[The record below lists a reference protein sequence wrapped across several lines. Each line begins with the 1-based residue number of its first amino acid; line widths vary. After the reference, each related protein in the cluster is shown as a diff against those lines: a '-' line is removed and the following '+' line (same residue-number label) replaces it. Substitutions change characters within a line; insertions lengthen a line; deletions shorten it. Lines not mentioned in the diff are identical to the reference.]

1 VVAPGRSVHVDI
13 ERRVFQDL
21 LAEEP
26 FRWQFFQAVR
36 LLTRVDPQH
45 AGVGNFVQPA
55 TEVVRFA
62 ARASAEFPAS
72 EVHDLKFVDKG
83 PPLMTVNF
91 MGLTG
96 PTGILPLVYTELI
109 LDRVRNKD
117 HALRE
122 MLDIFNHR
130 MISLFYRAWE
140 KHKFPVPYER
150 EGADAVSS
158 YLKAFLGLGTP
169 GLSDRQEVGD
179 RSLIYYAG
187 LLAHRPRSATA
198 LQQLLA
204 DYFAVPVEVHQF
216 CGSWYKL
223 DRAAQTKLAD
233 VPLESARLGLGAVVG
248 DEIWDLHAGV
258 RIRFGPLTRSQY
270 VEFLPGNPGHKA
282 LTALLKFYANEEYA
296 FELQLV
302 LKRDET
308 PACELGKEGIDGAR
322 LGWLTWAKTAA
333 MDRDPADSL
342 LRL

>member
-1 VVAPGRSVHVDI
+1 MVAPSRSVHVDV
-13 ERRVFQDL
+13 ERRIFQEL

-36 LLTRVDPQH
+36 LLARIDPDH

-62 ARASAEFPAS
+62 ARASTEFPAS
-72 EVHDLKFVDKG
+72 EIHALRFG
-83 PPLMTVNF
+83 ESRPPLMTVNF

-96 PTGILPLVYTELI
+96 PSGVLPLVYTELVI
-109 LDRVRNKD
+109 DRGRNKD

-122 MLDIFNHR
+122 LLDIFNHR
-130 MISLFYRAWE
+130 MISLFYKAWE

-169 GLSDRQEVGD
+169 GLSDRQDVSD
-179 RSLIYYAG
+179 RSLVYYAG
-187 LLAHRPRSATA
+187 LLAHRPRSAAA

-204 DYFAVPVEVHQF
+204 DYFEVPAEVHQF

-223 DRAAQTKLAD
+223 DRGAQTKLTD
-233 VPLESARLGLGAVVG
+233 TPLESARLGAGAVVG

-258 RIRFGPLTRSQY
+258 RIRFGPLTRAQY
-270 VEFLPGNPGHKA
+270 VEFLPGNPGHGA
-282 LTALLKFYANEEYA
+282 LSALLKFYANEEYA

-308 PACELGKEGIDGAR
+308 PPCELGSEGINGSR
-322 LGWLTWAKTAA
+322 LGWLTWAKTGAV
-333 MDRDPADSL
+333 DRDPADTL
-342 LRL
+342 LQM